1 MDERAAIASEA
12 GAGQE
17 VSTRPFQL
25 ATGRRWIG
33 SAFGGAH
40 GRTEVSKIADWYTD
54 GRIDIDS
61 LIAHTPPLA
70 KINQGFDMMTG
81 GESIRTV
88 VAFVA
93 F

>member
-1 MDERAAIASEA
+1 MDERAAIAFEA

-25 ATGRRWIG
+25 ATGSRWIG
-33 SAFGGAH
+33 AAFGGAR
-40 GRTEVSKIADWYTD
+40 GRTDVPKIVDWYMD
-54 GRIDIDS
+54 NKIDIDS

-81 GESIRTV
+81 GESIRSA